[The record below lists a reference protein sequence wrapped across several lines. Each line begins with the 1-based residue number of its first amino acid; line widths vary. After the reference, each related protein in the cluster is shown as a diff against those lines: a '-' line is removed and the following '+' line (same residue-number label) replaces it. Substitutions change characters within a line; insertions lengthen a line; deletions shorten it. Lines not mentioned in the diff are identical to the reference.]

1 MRLRFG
7 TSMTL
12 VLVFALL
19 AALSQG
25 VAYQVS
31 SDLRGTAVRAREI
44 DKIDTISRVIERLI
58 AQQSVHLQQFARLL
72 AANNCLLYTSRCV

>member
-1 MRLRFG
+1 MRRRLG

-12 VLVFALL
+12 VLAFALL

-31 SDLRGTAVRAREI
+31 SDLCWAPRCATREI
-44 DKIDTISRVIERLI
+44 DKIETISRVIERLI
-58 AQQSVHLQQFARLL
+58 KPNRA
-72 AANNCLLYTSRCV
+72 YTSSRSRN